1 MNTLQVTKQWSCVCG
16 FYDAKLHKEPSD
28 LDYSF
33 FLKRVD
39 QFIRYAINQGHN
51 VDNCDKA
58 GI

>member
-1 MNTLQVTKQWSCVCG
+1 METLQPTKQWDCICG
-16 FYDAKLHKEPSD
+16 FYAAKFFKKEGD

-33 FLKRVD
+33 FLNHVD
-39 QFIRYAINQGHN
+39 QFIRYAVNQGHN